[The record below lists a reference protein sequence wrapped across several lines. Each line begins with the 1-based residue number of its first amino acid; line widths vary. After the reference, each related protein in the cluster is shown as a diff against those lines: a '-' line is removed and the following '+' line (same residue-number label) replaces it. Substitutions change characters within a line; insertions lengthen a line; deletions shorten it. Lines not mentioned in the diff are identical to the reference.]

1 ITYPNGGEGF
11 VPGET
16 ERIHWD
22 AFGNTGNFTLK
33 YSTDNGNSWSN
44 ITTNVAGDLRL
55 YEWTVPNTVSGEV
68 LINVSR
74 GSLSDTSDYTCS
86 IVGLPQNI
94 SFSRLCPDTL
104 LVSWDAVPGAT
115 GYDVFKLGNQYMDSI
130 GSSATNSFKLPNFII
145 PSSDDWFAARA
156 KGTNGLRGRR
166 SIAAQLISL
175 PNCFDIGVSQLGEE
189 TDFSVLSSCFLDTS
203 YISIIIKNHS
213 LSTISGFDVSYQI
226 NNGAI
231 ITETF
236 SGLLPPLDSTVY
248 QFSTPELLPTGT
260 NTIVSWTSLAN
271 DELLANDTTS
281 NQVLISNQPTLVA
294 PFTEDFEGQSNCG
307 TSSNCGNE
315 ICNLTGGWV
324 NAINFTMDD
333 IDWRV
338 DNGGTPS
345 TATGPSIDH
354 NPGTLS
360 GKYLYTEASNGCEGQ
375 QAELYSPCIDVG
387 GMLNPILSFWYHMDG
402 GDMGELHVDILD
414 GNQLYLD
421 VILPLSGDK
430 GPLWLEGQVPL
441 APYDSLIQIRF
452 RGITGNGFNSDLA
465 IDDISIQDFAQAPM
479 TDFTADKTSTCTGE
493 LVSFTDLSTLGPIS
507 HNWIITP
514 QVIYTN
520 NTDSTSADPFVIFP
534 VSGFYQVT
542 LITTNAFGSD
552 TTTKVNYIEASDG
565 NPIPFTEDFQ
575 AAGFPPADWIVENPD
590 GAFTWEERNVVGA
603 TGTTTA
609 AAYVNNFSYN
619 GAGEEDFLIS
629 FPIDLTTAV
638 NPILTFDVAYVRYD
652 AGYEDELRIDL
663 SDDCGDTYN

>member
-1 ITYPNGGEGF
+1 
-11 VPGET
+11 
-16 ERIHWD
+16 
-22 AFGNTGNFTLK
+22 
-33 YSTDNGNSWSN
+33 
-44 ITTNVAGDLRL
+44 
-55 YEWTVPNTVSGEV
+55 
-68 LINVSR
+68 
-74 GSLSDTSDYTCS
+74 
-86 IVGLPQNI
+86 
-94 SFSRLCPDTL
+94 
-104 LVSWDAVPGAT
+104 
-115 GYDVFKLGNQYMDSI
+115 
-130 GSSATNSFKLPNFII
+130 
-145 PSSDDWFAARA
+145 
-156 KGTNGLRGRR
+156 
-166 SIAAQLISL
+166 
-175 PNCFDIGVSQLGEE
+175 
-189 TDFSVLSSCFLDTS
+189 
-203 YISIIIKNHS
+203 
-213 LSTISGFDVSYQI
+213 I

-248 QFSTPELLPTGT
+248 QFSTPEVLPTGT

-360 GKYLYTEASNGCEGQ
+360 GKYLYTEASSGCEGQ
-375 QAELYSPCIDVG
+375 LAELYSPCIDVG

-452 RGITGNGFNSDLA
+452 RGITGNGFNSDLS

-565 NPIPFTEDFQ
+565 NPIPFIEDFQ

-603 TGTTTA
+603 TGTPTA

-619 GAGEEDFLIS
+619 GAGEEDFLVS

-663 SDDCGDTYN
+663 SDDCGDTYNHVVYSKVGTILATAPDQTTSWQPFSSAEWRKDTVDLAGFVGDRITLRFVNITGFGNGLYIDNINVAEAMEVPPTASFTYSGPICLGIPVSFTSNSTGANLFYSWQFGVGATPATSSASGPISVSYSSSGMKTITLIVANATWIGYCESNHFCSASTKRWIYSDLLGVNTAFDFAIPQRNQFPNLGFW

>member
-1 ITYPNGGEGF
+1 MNNTYQVFGGTSAAAPSTAGVMTQLYQAYRELNGNNDPESPLIKAIAMNSANDLGNPGPDYKFGWGLINGLGAVEILEQNQYFDATISQTDTNTHTITIPSGLKQLRVMVYWMDKEASPNAAPALVNNLDMDLMTPGGTLYNPLILNPAPNPVTLDAPAVQGIDNLNNVEQVRIDDPAAGSYTLKVRGKTVPFGPQKYYVVYYYVKDEIRITYPNGGEGF

-74 GSLSDTSDYTCS
+74 GSLSDTSDDTCS

-354 NPGTLS
+354 NPGTFS

-402 GDMGELHVDILD
+402 GDMGELHVDI
-414 GNQLYLD
+414 
-421 VILPLSGDK
+421 
-430 GPLWLEGQVPL
+430 
-441 APYDSLIQIRF
+441 
-452 RGITGNGFNSDLA
+452 
-465 IDDISIQDFAQAPM
+465 
-479 TDFTADKTSTCTGE
+479 
-493 LVSFTDLSTLGPIS
+493 
-507 HNWIITP
+507 
-514 QVIYTN
+514 
-520 NTDSTSADPFVIFP
+520 
-534 VSGFYQVT
+534 
-542 LITTNAFGSD
+542 
-552 TTTKVNYIEASDG
+552 
-565 NPIPFTEDFQ
+565 
-575 AAGFPPADWIVENPD
+575 
-590 GAFTWEERNVVGA
+590 
-603 TGTTTA
+603 
-609 AAYVNNFSYN
+609 
-619 GAGEEDFLIS
+619 
-629 FPIDLTTAV
+629 
-638 NPILTFDVAYVRYD
+638 
-652 AGYEDELRIDL
+652 
-663 SDDCGDTYN
+663 